1 MNCKYCGQQM
11 ADDAPACPYCGSLT
25 GIQPTPTPTAATSYP
40 QPYTGTDYQQAGYGQ
55 QAPGYGAQAGGYAG
69 QSAGYAA
76 APGYGTTPGYGTPYP
91 AYAGAGYQPVPY
103 GVEQKSKLAGGLLGI
118 FLGGFGAGRFYLGYT
133 SLGVAQLLVS
143 IFTFGVG
150 GLWGFIDGIM
160 ILTGSVKVDG
170 NGIPLKD

>member
-1 MNCKYCGQQM
+1 MICQYCGQQM
-11 ADDAPACPYCGSLT
+11 ADDAAACPYCGSVT
-25 GIQPTPTPTAATSYP
+25 AIPPTPAAAVP
-40 QPYTGTDYQQAGYGQ
+40 QPYTGDYQQAGYGQ
-55 QAPGYGAQAGGYAG
+55 QAPGYGQQGYDQQAYGYG
-69 QSAGYAA
+69 QQV
-76 APGYGTTPGYGTPYP
+76 PGYGTTPGYGSTPYP
-91 AYAGAGYQPVPY
+91 TAYPAAGYQPVPY